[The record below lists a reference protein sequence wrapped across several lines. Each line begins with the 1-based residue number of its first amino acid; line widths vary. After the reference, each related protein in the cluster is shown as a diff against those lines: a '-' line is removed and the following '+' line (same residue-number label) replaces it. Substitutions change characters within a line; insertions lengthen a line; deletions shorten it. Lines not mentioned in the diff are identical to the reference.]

1 MEQAE
6 GAHVCFGHENK
17 KKTSQ
22 KQNTNQTKYI
32 FSYSP
37 GFPNRPKRGILY
49 LQNPCIATLGY
60 IQGHLRWVLD
70 KFRQFQPQCRKDF
83 ELSARTMRR
92 RHIAATF
99 CYGWFQFAIGM

>member
-1 MEQAE
+1 MQRYQMEQGE
-6 GAHVCFGHENK
+6 GAHVCIGHENK

-22 KQNTNQTKYI
+22 KQDTLTRAFNQTKYI

-60 IQGHLRWVLD
+60 VGFWTNFGNSDH
-70 KFRQFQPQCRKDF
+70 
-83 ELSARTMRR
+83 SAAK
-92 RHIAATF
+92 ILN
-99 CYGWFQFAIGM
+99 